1 MKCSKDLDQDHL
13 HNVYQPPCLL
23 IRYAF
28 ALIIFCSF
36 PTPSSSLI
44 YLCLAAP
51 QGGTMRVRHAWILS
65 ASTLVLRR
73 SRAYISHHSAP
84 YPTNLYEDVIILCHG
99 PLTTHQRLLPAPA
112 YCSLPFPLIVSTT
125 FYLDFS
131 WECGCRLSTYDGRE
145 FPLYQNSSACTIHEG
160 SGHIDTVAG
169 VFATVWMGHWA
180 QMCVVTCYL
189 PL

>member
-1 MKCSKDLDQDHL
+1 M
-13 HNVYQPPCLL
+13 
-23 IRYAF
+23 
-28 ALIIFCSF
+28 IIFCLF
-36 PTPSSSLI
+36 PALSLSLI
-44 YLCLAAP
+44 YFCLAAP

-131 WECGCRLSTYDGRE
+131 RKCGCRLSTYHGSE
-145 FPLYQNSSACTIHEG
+145 FPLYQNSPACTIHEG
-160 SGHIDTVAG
+160 SRQIGTVA
-169 VFATVWMGHWA
+169 VVLATVWMGHWA
-180 QMCVVTCYL
+180 QMCVVTRSL